1 MMIEGFLKYLRYEL
15 NYSVHTVLSYGND
28 LRQFADFLAR
38 GDSEQLRLDDVSTN
52 DIREWMM
59 HLSNTGVCQRTIRR
73 KVQSVRALYKYMQRR
88 GLIDNNPA
96 AMVELAKLPKRL
108 PTYVR
113 SENINALLD
122 QDIDLADFTAVRNK
136 LMLMMFYE
144 TGIRRAE
151 LIGLTD
157 ANVDTSAMQI
167 KVHGKRNKDRI
178 VPFGSELLGWIERYR
193 HLRSQQVTCGCDE
206 FFVRENGKPLYPSL
220 VYKVVHDA
228 LQAASMQLVCD
239 IPANLTMQGNVS
251 LVYALFRNLTE
262 NSIRYAGPHTEVR
275 VNCYNATPDCLYFS
289 FSDTGRGVP
298 EEHLPRLFERF
309 YRVSEGRTRNE
320 GGTGL
325 GLSIV
330 RNAVRFH
337 HGDISVRNRK
347 EGGLEFLFTLRR

>member
-59 HLSNTGVCQRTIRR
+59 SLSNAGDCQRTIRR

-88 GLIDNNPA
+88 GLIDSNPA

-108 PTYVR
+108 PSYVR

-193 HLRSQQVTCGCDE
+193 HLRSQQVECVCDE

-228 LQAASMQLVCD
+228 LQAA
-239 IPANLTMQGNVS
+239 
-251 LVYALFRNLTE
+251 
-262 NSIRYAGPHTEVR
+262 
-275 VNCYNATPDCLYFS
+275 
-289 FSDTGRGVP
+289 
-298 EEHLPRLFERF
+298 
-309 YRVSEGRTRNE
+309 
-320 GGTGL
+320 GGTDKFSPHVLRHSFASAMLNNGAQLNNVKELL
-325 GLSIV
+325 GHESLAATQIYTHITFSELKDNYQSAHP
-330 RNAVRFH
+330 RAL
-337 HGDISVRNRK
+337 K
-347 EGGLEFLFTLRR
+347 KGGHYGN

>member
-1 MMIEGFLKYLRYEL
+1 MIEGFLKYLRYEL

-59 HLSNTGVCQRTIRR
+59 SLSNAGDCQRTIRR

-88 GLIDNNPA
+88 GLIDSNPA

-108 PTYVR
+108 PSYVR

-136 LMLMMFYE
+136 LMLMLFYE

-157 ANVDTSAMQI
+157 VNVDASAMQI

-178 VPFGSELLGWIERYR
+178 VPFGSELLEWIVRYR
-193 HLRSQQVTCGCDE
+193 ELRSQQVAAVCDA
-206 FFVRENGKPLYPSL
+206 FFVRPNGKALYPSL
-220 VYKVVHDA
+220 VYNVVHDA
-228 LQAASMQLVCD
+228 LQAA
-239 IPANLTMQGNVS
+239 
-251 LVYALFRNLTE
+251 
-262 NSIRYAGPHTEVR
+262 
-275 VNCYNATPDCLYFS
+275 
-289 FSDTGRGVP
+289 
-298 EEHLPRLFERF
+298 
-309 YRVSEGRTRNE
+309 
-320 GGTGL
+320 GGTDKFSPHVLRHSFASAMLNNGAQLNNVKELL
-325 GLSIV
+325 GHESLAATQVYTHITFSELKDNYQSAHP
-330 RNAVRFH
+330 RAL
-337 HGDISVRNRK
+337 K
-347 EGGLEFLFTLRR
+347 KGGHYGN

>member
-59 HLSNTGVCQRTIRR
+59 SLSNAGDCQRTIRR

-88 GLIDNNPA
+88 GLVDSNPA

-108 PTYVR
+108 PSYVR

-151 LIGLTD
+151 LIGLSD
-157 ANVDTSAMQI
+157 VNVDASAMQI

-178 VPFGSELLGWIERYR
+178 VPFGSELLEWIVRYR
-193 HLRSQQVTCGCDE
+193 ELRSQQVAAVCDA
-206 FFVRENGKPLYPSL
+206 FFVRPNGKALYPSL
-220 VYKVVHDA
+220 VYNVVHDA
-228 LQAASMQLVCD
+228 LQAA
-239 IPANLTMQGNVS
+239 
-251 LVYALFRNLTE
+251 
-262 NSIRYAGPHTEVR
+262 
-275 VNCYNATPDCLYFS
+275 
-289 FSDTGRGVP
+289 
-298 EEHLPRLFERF
+298 
-309 YRVSEGRTRNE
+309 
-320 GGTGL
+320 GGTDKFSPHVLRHSFASAMLNNGAQLNNVKELL
-325 GLSIV
+325 GHESLAATQVYTHITFSELKDNYQSAHP
-330 RNAVRFH
+330 RAL
-337 HGDISVRNRK
+337 K
-347 EGGLEFLFTLRR
+347 KGGHYGN

>member
-38 GDSEQLRLDDVSTN
+38 DDSEQLRLDDVSTN

-59 HLSNTGVCQRTIRR
+59 HLSNAGDCQRTIRR

-88 GLIDNNPA
+88 GLIDSNPA

-108 PTYVR
+108 PSYVR

-151 LIGLTD
+151 LIGLSD
-157 ANVDTSAMQI
+157 VNVDASAMQI

-178 VPFGSELLGWIERYR
+178 VPFGSELLEWIVRYR
-193 HLRSQQVTCGCDE
+193 ELRSQQVAAVCDA
-206 FFVRENGKPLYPSL
+206 FFVRPNGKALYPSL
-220 VYKVVHDA
+220 VYNVVHDA
-228 LQAASMQLVCD
+228 LQAA
-239 IPANLTMQGNVS
+239 
-251 LVYALFRNLTE
+251 
-262 NSIRYAGPHTEVR
+262 
-275 VNCYNATPDCLYFS
+275 
-289 FSDTGRGVP
+289 
-298 EEHLPRLFERF
+298 
-309 YRVSEGRTRNE
+309 
-320 GGTGL
+320 GGTDKFSPHVLRHSFASAMLNNGAQLNNVKELL
-325 GLSIV
+325 GHESLAATQVYTHITFSELKDNYQSAHP
-330 RNAVRFH
+330 RAL
-337 HGDISVRNRK
+337 K
-347 EGGLEFLFTLRR
+347 KGGHYGN

>member
-59 HLSNTGVCQRTIRR
+59 SLSNAGDCQRTIRR

-88 GLIDNNPA
+88 GLIDSNPA

-108 PTYVR
+108 PSYVR

-151 LIGLTD
+151 LIGLSD
-157 ANVDTSAMQI
+157 VNVDASAMQI

-178 VPFGSELLGWIERYR
+178 VPFGSELLEWIVRYR
-193 HLRSQQVTCGCDE
+193 ELRSQQVAAVCDA
-206 FFVRENGKPLYPSL
+206 FFVRPNGKALYPSL
-220 VYKVVHDA
+220 VYNVVHDA
-228 LQAASMQLVCD
+228 LQAA
-239 IPANLTMQGNVS
+239 
-251 LVYALFRNLTE
+251 
-262 NSIRYAGPHTEVR
+262 
-275 VNCYNATPDCLYFS
+275 
-289 FSDTGRGVP
+289 
-298 EEHLPRLFERF
+298 
-309 YRVSEGRTRNE
+309 
-320 GGTGL
+320 GGTDKFSPHVLRHSFASAMLNNGAQLNNVKELL
-325 GLSIV
+325 GHESLAATQVYTHITLSELKDNYQSAHP
-330 RNAVRFH
+330 RAL
-337 HGDISVRNRK
+337 K
-347 EGGLEFLFTLRR
+347 KGGHYGN

>member
-38 GDSEQLRLDDVSTN
+38 GDSEQLRLDDVSVS

-59 HLSNTGVCQRTIRR
+59 SLSNAGDCQRTIRR

-113 SENINALLD
+113 GENINALLD
-122 QDIDLADFTAVRNK
+122 QEIDIADFTAVRNK

-157 ANVDTSAMQI
+157 ANVDVAAMQI

-193 HLRSQQVTCGCDE
+193 DLRSQQVTAVCDA
-206 FFVRENGKPLYPSL
+206 FFVRPNGKALYPSL
-220 VYKVVHDA
+220 VYNVVHDA
-228 LQAASMQLVCD
+228 LQAA
-239 IPANLTMQGNVS
+239 
-251 LVYALFRNLTE
+251 
-262 NSIRYAGPHTEVR
+262 
-275 VNCYNATPDCLYFS
+275 
-289 FSDTGRGVP
+289 
-298 EEHLPRLFERF
+298 
-309 YRVSEGRTRNE
+309 
-320 GGTGL
+320 GGTDKFSPHVLRHSFASAMLNNGAQLNNVKELL
-325 GLSIV
+325 GHESLAATQIYTHITFSELKDNYQSAHP
-330 RNAVRFH
+330 RAL
-337 HGDISVRNRK
+337 K
-347 EGGLEFLFTLRR
+347 KGGHYGN

>member
-1 MMIEGFLKYLRYEL
+1 MIEGFLKYLRYEL

-59 HLSNTGVCQRTIRR
+59 SLSNAGDCQRTIRR

-88 GLIDNNPA
+88 GLIDSNPA

-108 PTYVR
+108 PSYVR

-151 LIGLTD
+151 LIGLSD
-157 ANVDTSAMQI
+157 VNVDASAMQI

-178 VPFGSELLGWIERYR
+178 VPFGSELLEWIVRYR
-193 HLRSQQVTCGCDE
+193 ELRSQQVAAVCDA
-206 FFVRENGKPLYPSL
+206 FFVRPNGKALYPSL
-220 VYKVVHDA
+220 VYNVVHDA
-228 LQAASMQLVCD
+228 LQAA
-239 IPANLTMQGNVS
+239 
-251 LVYALFRNLTE
+251 
-262 NSIRYAGPHTEVR
+262 
-275 VNCYNATPDCLYFS
+275 
-289 FSDTGRGVP
+289 
-298 EEHLPRLFERF
+298 
-309 YRVSEGRTRNE
+309 
-320 GGTGL
+320 GGTDKFSPHVLRHSFASAMLNNGAQLNNVKELL
-325 GLSIV
+325 GHESLAATQVYTHITFSELKDNYQSAHP
-330 RNAVRFH
+330 RAL
-337 HGDISVRNRK
+337 K
-347 EGGLEFLFTLRR
+347 KGGHYGN

>member
-59 HLSNTGVCQRTIRR
+59 SLSNAGDCQRTIRR

-88 GLIDNNPA
+88 GLVDSNPA

-113 SENINALLD
+113 GENINALLD
-122 QDIDLADFTAVRNK
+122 QEIDIADFTAVRNK

-228 LQAASMQLVCD
+228 LQAA
-239 IPANLTMQGNVS
+239 
-251 LVYALFRNLTE
+251 
-262 NSIRYAGPHTEVR
+262 
-275 VNCYNATPDCLYFS
+275 
-289 FSDTGRGVP
+289 
-298 EEHLPRLFERF
+298 
-309 YRVSEGRTRNE
+309 
-320 GGTGL
+320 GGTDKFSPHVLRHSFASAMLNNGAQLNNVKELL
-325 GLSIV
+325 GHESLAATQIYTHITFSELKDNYQSAHP
-330 RNAVRFH
+330 RAL
-337 HGDISVRNRK
+337 K
-347 EGGLEFLFTLRR
+347 KGGHYGN

>member
-59 HLSNTGVCQRTIRR
+59 SLSNAGDCQRTIRR

-108 PTYVR
+108 HTYVR

-151 LIGLTD
+151 LIGLSD
-157 ANVDTSAMQI
+157 VNVDASAMQI
-167 KVHGKRNKDRI
+167 KVHGKRNKDRTDKFSPH
-178 VPFGSELLGWIERYR
+178 VLRHSFASAMLNNGAQLNNVKELLGHES
-193 HLRSQQVTCGCDE
+193 LAATQVYTHITFSELKDNYQSAHP
-206 FFVRENGKPLYPSL
+206 R
-220 VYKVVHDA
+220 A
-228 LQAASMQLVCD
+228 LKKGGHY
-239 IPANLTMQGNVS
+239 GN
-251 LVYALFRNLTE
+251 
-262 NSIRYAGPHTEVR
+262 
-275 VNCYNATPDCLYFS
+275 
-289 FSDTGRGVP
+289 
-298 EEHLPRLFERF
+298 
-309 YRVSEGRTRNE
+309 
-320 GGTGL
+320 
-325 GLSIV
+325 
-330 RNAVRFH
+330 
-337 HGDISVRNRK
+337 
-347 EGGLEFLFTLRR
+347 

>member
-59 HLSNTGVCQRTIRR
+59 SLSNAGDCQRTIRR

-151 LIGLTD
+151 LIGLSD
-157 ANVDTSAMQI
+157 VNVDASAMQI

-178 VPFGSELLGWIERYR
+178 VPFGSELLEWIVRYR
-193 HLRSQQVTCGCDE
+193 ELRSQQVAAVCDA
-206 FFVRENGKPLYPSL
+206 FFVRPNGKALYPSL
-220 VYKVVHDA
+220 VYNVVHDA
-228 LQAASMQLVCD
+228 LQAA
-239 IPANLTMQGNVS
+239 
-251 LVYALFRNLTE
+251 
-262 NSIRYAGPHTEVR
+262 
-275 VNCYNATPDCLYFS
+275 
-289 FSDTGRGVP
+289 
-298 EEHLPRLFERF
+298 
-309 YRVSEGRTRNE
+309 
-320 GGTGL
+320 GGTDKFSPHVLRHSFASAMLNNGAQLNNVKELL
-325 GLSIV
+325 GHESLAATQVYTHITFSELKDNYQSAHP
-330 RNAVRFH
+330 RAL
-337 HGDISVRNRK
+337 K
-347 EGGLEFLFTLRR
+347 KGGHYGN

>member
-28 LRQFADFLAR
+28 LRQFADFFAR

-59 HLSNTGVCQRTIRR
+59 SLSNAGDCQRTIRR

-108 PTYVR
+108 PSYVR

-178 VPFGSELLGWIERYR
+178 VPFGSELLEWIVRYR
-193 HLRSQQVTCGCDE
+193 ELRSQQVAAVCDA
-206 FFVRENGKPLYPSL
+206 FFVRPNGKALYPSL
-220 VYKVVHDA
+220 VYNVVHDA
-228 LQAASMQLVCD
+228 LQAA
-239 IPANLTMQGNVS
+239 
-251 LVYALFRNLTE
+251 
-262 NSIRYAGPHTEVR
+262 
-275 VNCYNATPDCLYFS
+275 
-289 FSDTGRGVP
+289 
-298 EEHLPRLFERF
+298 
-309 YRVSEGRTRNE
+309 
-320 GGTGL
+320 GGTDKFSPHVLRHSFASAMLNNGAQLNNVKELL
-325 GLSIV
+325 GHESLAATQVYTHITFSELKDNYQSAHP
-330 RNAVRFH
+330 RALKKGGH
-337 HGDISVRNRK
+337 HGN
-347 EGGLEFLFTLRR
+347 

>member
-1 MMIEGFLKYLRYEL
+1 MIEGFLKYLRYEL

-59 HLSNTGVCQRTIRR
+59 HLSNAGDCQRTIRR

-108 PTYVR
+108 PSYVR

-122 QDIDLADFTAVRNK
+122 QDIDPADFTAVRNK

-193 HLRSQQVTCGCDE
+193 HLRTQQVECECDE

-228 LQAASMQLVCD
+228 LQSA
-239 IPANLTMQGNVS
+239 
-251 LVYALFRNLTE
+251 
-262 NSIRYAGPHTEVR
+262 
-275 VNCYNATPDCLYFS
+275 
-289 FSDTGRGVP
+289 
-298 EEHLPRLFERF
+298 
-309 YRVSEGRTRNE
+309 
-320 GGTGL
+320 GGTDKFSPHVLRHSFASAMLNNGAQLNNVKELL
-325 GLSIV
+325 GHESLAATQIYTHITFSELKDNYQSAHP
-330 RNAVRFH
+330 RAL
-337 HGDISVRNRK
+337 K
-347 EGGLEFLFTLRR
+347 KGGHYGN

>member
-59 HLSNTGVCQRTIRR
+59 SLSNAGDCQRTIRR

-88 GLIDNNPA
+88 GLIDSNPA

-108 PTYVR
+108 PSYVR

-178 VPFGSELLGWIERYR
+178 VPFGGELLGWIERYR
-193 HLRSQQVTCGCDE
+193 HLRLQQVECVCDE
-206 FFVRENGKPLYPSL
+206 FFVRPNGKALYPSL
-220 VYKVVHDA
+220 VYNVVHDA
-228 LQAASMQLVCD
+228 LQAA
-239 IPANLTMQGNVS
+239 
-251 LVYALFRNLTE
+251 
-262 NSIRYAGPHTEVR
+262 
-275 VNCYNATPDCLYFS
+275 
-289 FSDTGRGVP
+289 
-298 EEHLPRLFERF
+298 
-309 YRVSEGRTRNE
+309 
-320 GGTGL
+320 GGTDKFSPHVLRHSFASAMLNNGAQLNNVKELL
-325 GLSIV
+325 GHESLAATQVYTHITFSELKDNYQSAHP
-330 RNAVRFH
+330 RAL
-337 HGDISVRNRK
+337 K
-347 EGGLEFLFTLRR
+347 KGGHYGN

>member
-28 LRQFADFLAR
+28 LRQFAEFLTR
-38 GDSEQLRLDDVSTN
+38 GDSEQLRLDDVSVN

-59 HLSNTGVCQRTIRR
+59 SLSNAGDCQRTIRR

-88 GLIDNNPA
+88 ALIDRNPA
-96 AMVELAKLPKRL
+96 TMVELAKLPKRL

-178 VPFGSELLGWIERYR
+178 VPFGSELLEWIVRYR
-193 HLRSQQVTCGCDE
+193 ELRSQQVAAVCDA
-206 FFVRENGKPLYPSL
+206 FFVRPNGKALYPSL
-220 VYKVVHDA
+220 VYNVVHDA
-228 LQAASMQLVCD
+228 LQAA
-239 IPANLTMQGNVS
+239 
-251 LVYALFRNLTE
+251 
-262 NSIRYAGPHTEVR
+262 
-275 VNCYNATPDCLYFS
+275 
-289 FSDTGRGVP
+289 
-298 EEHLPRLFERF
+298 
-309 YRVSEGRTRNE
+309 
-320 GGTGL
+320 GGTDKFSPHVLRHSFASAMLNNGAQLNNVKELL
-325 GLSIV
+325 GHESLAATQVYTHITFSELKDNYQSAHP
-330 RNAVRFH
+330 RAL
-337 HGDISVRNRK
+337 K
-347 EGGLEFLFTLRR
+347 KGGHYGN

>member
-38 GDSEQLRLDDVSTN
+38 GDSEQLRFDDVSTN

-59 HLSNTGVCQRTIRR
+59 CLSNAGDCQRTIRR

-108 PTYVR
+108 PSYVR

-151 LIGLTD
+151 LIGLSD
-157 ANVDTSAMQI
+157 VNVDASAMQI

-193 HLRSQQVTCGCDE
+193 DLRSQQVTCECDE
-206 FFVRENGKPLYPSL
+206 FFVRTNGKPLYPSL

-228 LQAASMQLVCD
+228 LQAA
-239 IPANLTMQGNVS
+239 
-251 LVYALFRNLTE
+251 
-262 NSIRYAGPHTEVR
+262 
-275 VNCYNATPDCLYFS
+275 
-289 FSDTGRGVP
+289 
-298 EEHLPRLFERF
+298 
-309 YRVSEGRTRNE
+309 
-320 GGTGL
+320 GGTDKFSPHVLRHSFASAMLNNGAQLNNVKELL
-325 GLSIV
+325 GHESLAATQIYTHITFSELKDNYQSAHP
-330 RNAVRFH
+330 RAL
-337 HGDISVRNRK
+337 K
-347 EGGLEFLFTLRR
+347 KGGHYGN